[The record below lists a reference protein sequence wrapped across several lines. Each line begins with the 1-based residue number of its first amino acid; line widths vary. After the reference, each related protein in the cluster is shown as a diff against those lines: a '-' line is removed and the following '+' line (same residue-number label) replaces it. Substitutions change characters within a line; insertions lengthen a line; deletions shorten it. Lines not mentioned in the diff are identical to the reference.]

1 MIHEDFA
8 FKFARKKIMH
18 RTYLRSFF
26 DEASNFSSKECSS
39 PPFVFSPR
47 SKRCNFPASGRFKL
61 GSPTFPGDH

>member
-18 RTYLRSFF
+18 RIYLRSFF

-39 PPFVFSPR
+39 PSFRLLSTVETLQFSGERPI
-47 SKRCNFPASGRFKL
+47 
-61 GSPTFPGDH
+61 